1 MKKKVPKP
9 KLLGTPQ
16 QQFEVILEDI
26 RSEVHMVHEQTSD
39 LLSLKPIVQKLSEDM
54 EIVKTDVEI
63 MKGLLKRKV
72 DLEEFEALTKRVAH
86 LESKARMHA

>member
-1 MKKKVPKP
+1 M
-9 KLLGTPQ
+9 LGTPQ